1 MRSLLVVIAVLA
13 LAQQAAWAEQRY
25 AVVIGANP
33 GWSSDRPLR
42 YAENDAERVRDVLV
56 SLGNFAPDRVALLR
70 DPDTNEVRATLR
82 DLARTAQA
90 SSEDTLVF
98 FYYSGHADHE
108 RLHLR
113 GDPLT
118 FNELHQTLRSMP
130 STLKLAV
137 IDACKSGAVTRKG
150 GARVDEFEVSIDNPT
165 LSGMVLLTSS
175 GADELSQESR
185 ALAGSVFTHHLVSGL
200 RGAADENGDNQV
212 TVSEAYHYAYAR
224 TRADTATTGTPQRP
238 SFKYELSGQ
247 GELVLAQLQKGR
259 TARMTVPRGDGTK
272 YVVLDEHEWRLIAEA
287 RSDKGRDIDI
297 ALPPGNYTV
306 KKVLP
311 DRLEVGTLAVAVGQ
325 AALVDAVKFQAAPL
339 SQGIVKGNPDELT
352 PEERR
357 DYQRTEAFGL
367 LAQGQA
373 NAALNIFDRLLRES
387 PGDIL
392 AWRGRARALVRI
404 AEAYQRVN
412 DHMRERLTLNDAL
425 KADPTLTQDPTFS
438 LWYQHLGEL
447 DARAQAT
454 FDAKQKLEDDI
465 RRNPRTT
472 KHLGIGF
479 DLISAR
485 GMFTV
490 NGTMV
495 VKRMI
500 FPRAAIDIGSAGL
513 DAGIVLAPYPS
524 RWSPFLGIGGHM
536 SFREMGI
543 DLGGGGTIM
552 TSTNGDETTYSTEE
566 MFGLHARA
574 EVGAQFVGRSGFM
587 TELGFAIVMFEDKNG
602 KRVQRGWPIFHFAWV
617 W

>member
-1 MRSLLVVIAVLA
+1 MRFWLVVIVVLA
-13 LAQQAAWAEQRY
+13 LAHGSASAEQRY

-98 FYYSGHADHE
+98 FYYSGHADNE
-108 RLHLR
+108 RIHLR

-118 FNELHQTLRSMP
+118 FKELHETLRSLP
-130 STLKLAV
+130 STIKLAV

-150 GARVDEFEVSIDNPT
+150 GARVDEFEVSVDNPK

-200 RGAADENGDNQV
+200 RGAADEDGDKQV
-212 TVSEAYHYAYAR
+212 TVSEAYHYAYDR

-247 GELVLAQLQKGR
+247 GELVLAQLGKAK
-259 TARMTVPRGDGTK
+259 TAKMTVPKGDGTK
-272 YVVLDEHEWRLIAEA
+272 YVVLDEHEWRLVAEA
-287 RSDKGRDIDI
+287 RSEKGRDVDI
-297 ALPPGNYTV
+297 ALPPGNYKI

-311 DRLEVGTLAVAVGQ
+311 DRLEVGTLAVTVGQ
-325 AALVDAVKFQAAPL
+325 SAFVDAVKFASAPL
-339 SQGIVKGNPDELT
+339 SQGILKGNPNDLT

-373 NAALNIFDRLLRES
+373 NAALNLFDGLLRES

-425 KADPTLTQDPTFS
+425 KADPSLTKDPTFA

-454 FDAKQKLEDDI
+454 FDARLKLEQEI
-465 RRNPRTT
+465 KQNPRTT
-472 KHLGIGF
+472 KHFGIGF

-485 GMFTV
+485 GLFTI

-500 FPRAAIDIGSAGL
+500 FPRAALDIGSAGV
-513 DAGIVLAPYPS
+513 DAGVVLAPYPS

-536 SFREMGI
+536 SFRKMGI
-543 DLGGGGTIM
+543 DLGGGGTV
-552 TSTNGDETTYSTEE
+552 TSGVNGEEMSYSTEE

-574 EVGAQFVGRSGFM
+574 EVGAQFVGRSGFT
-587 TELGFAIVMFEDKNG
+587 TELGFAILMFEDKNG